1 MCYNVRCLLKMK
13 NNYVTK
19 NNHKLIYFQRSSS
32 KNDFLPSLN
41 KTVDLLS
48 FIFLH
53 GIGPYYKN
61 FYFKRVST

>member
-1 MCYNVRCLLKMK
+1 MF
-13 NNYVTK
+13 TK
-19 NNHKLIYFQRSSS
+19 NEEQLCLKLMSKINHKLIYFQRSSS

-61 FYFKRVST
+61 FLF